1 MSGKE
6 LIKAYNEMIEAQQK
20 FMETRD
26 DADLINARDAEDNFH
41 ELARNVPRLPYPQSE
56 AEEAREKKRREEI
69 ENRCFAELAAQWS
82 YKKAKAK
89 SRGCACRNHVKV
101 QKADCQNQA

>member
-1 MSGKE
+1 MKIE
-6 LIKAYNEMIEAQQK
+6 EIIKAYNEMEAAQAH
-20 FMETRD
+20 FLETKD
-26 DADLINARDAEDNFH
+26 DGDLIKAREAEHKFH
-41 ELARNVPRLPYPQSE
+41 ELAESVARLPYPQNE

-101 QKADCQNQA
+101 QKAECQNQA